1 MRNMIE
7 LIKNFEKGD
16 IIMENIRIVLQRSTR
31 FELEKML
38 KQAQNKGDLR
48 GAKRIMAIFGVAEGL
63 PHEVIASTL
72 NVIGKTVTAWIETFL
87 LKGPRGLIS
96 RESSGRKPKLTK
108 SQKKELSRIVSGGPR
123 KAGFPGACRRSPMI
137 QALIYEKF
145 GVFYAVNYISQLLKN
160 MGFSFQKARFAPS
173 RADRTARRE
182 RLKTVWPEISET
194 AEKKNALILFG
205 DEASFPQWGTLSYT
219 WAKKGHQ
226 PVVKT
231 SGIRKSYKVFGLIG
245 YFSGRFFFSGHEGR
259 LNSDSYA
266 AFLKEVMKKTR
277 RHLILIQDGAPY
289 HRSGTVKA
297 FFEKYSRRITVYT
310 LPSYSPDYNPIEML
324 WKKIKEKETHLHYFP
339 TFQSLKNRVNEAL
352 LHFGNMK
359 DEVLSLFGLYDS
371 LPGKKDTVSA
381 INFYIKIE
389 IKKIAT
395 A

>member
-31 FELEKML
+31 FGLEKML

-48 GAKRIMAIFGVAEGL
+48 GAKRIMAIFGAAEGL
-63 PHEVIASTL
+63 PYEVIASTL
-72 NVIGKTVTAWIETFL
+72 NVIEKTVIRWVKTFL
-87 LKGPRGLIS
+87 LKGPGGLIS
-96 RESSGRKPKLTK
+96 LKSSGRKPKLTK
-108 SQKKELSRIVSGGPR
+108 SQKKELSRIISRGPA
-123 KAGFPGACRRSPMI
+123 KAGFPGACWRSPMI
-137 QALIYEKF
+137 QTLIYDRF
-145 GVFYAVNYISQLLKN
+145 GVFYAVNYIAQLLKD

-173 RADRTARRE
+173 RADRTARTE
-182 RLKTVWPEISET
+182 WLKTVWPEILKT

-205 DEASFPQWGTLSYT
+205 DEASFPRWGTLSYT

-231 SGIRKSYKVFGLIG
+231 SGIRKSYKVFGLIE
-245 YFSGRFFFSGHEGR
+245 YFSGRFFCSGHEGR
-259 LNSDSYA
+259 LNSESYA

-289 HRSGTVKA
+289 HRSGTMKA
-297 FFEKYSRRITVYT
+297 FFEKHSRRITVYG

-324 WKKIKEKETHLHYFP
+324 WKKIKERETRLHCFP
-339 TFQSLKNRVNEAL
+339 TFQSLKDKVNEAL
-352 LHFGNMK
+352 LHFENLK
-359 DEVLSLFGLYDS
+359 DEVLSLFGLYNR
-371 LPGKKDTVSA
+371 LPRKNRSGVTIIFK
-381 INFYIKIE
+381 IKIK